1 MYVMVP
7 YIFLT
12 LDSQTSLENLQRSQK
27 KNYILWISTKF
38 WLNAV
43 ENELYNT

>member
-12 LDSQTSLENLQRSQK
+12 LHSQTSLENLQGSQK
-27 KNYILWISTKF
+27 KKKLHPLDQYKVL
-38 WLNAV
+38 A
-43 ENELYNT
+43 